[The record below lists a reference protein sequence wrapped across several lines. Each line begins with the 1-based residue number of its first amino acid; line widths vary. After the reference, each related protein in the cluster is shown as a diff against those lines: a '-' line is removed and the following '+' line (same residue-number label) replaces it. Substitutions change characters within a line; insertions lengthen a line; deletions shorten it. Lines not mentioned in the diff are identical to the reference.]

1 MKRGKLMKNL
11 TTYLFVIFMAMFW
24 IFRIIVAFCYNLGI
38 DFITKPMD
46 LNFEI
51 VLLFLTFIAMIL
63 VIKRSMLGGII
74 YLIGYGLYF
83 GTSIFNVITSM
94 GSSADIMIYTDI
106 LFSGIGILLPIL
118 VLFDLILDKN
128 RKAHPKDKKTD
139 WFYKNKEY
147 DRNLDERADKNQ
159 YRIS

>member
-1 MKRGKLMKNL
+1 MKNL

-38 DFITKPMD
+38 DFIAKPLD

-51 VLLFLTFIAMIL
+51 ILLFLTFLAMIL
-63 VIKRSMLGGII
+63 VIKRSILGALI
-74 YLIGYGLYF
+74 YLIGNGLYF
-83 GTSIFNVITSM
+83 GVTIYNIIMSMNEGAVLKDYTEFIFASFGI
-94 GSSADIMIYTDI
+94 I
-106 LFSGIGILLPIL
+106 LPLLI
-118 VLFDLILDKN
+118 LFDLLLDKN
-128 RKAHPKDKKTD
+128 RKAHPVDKKTD

-147 DRNLDERADKNQ
+147 DRKLDERADKNQ

>member
-1 MKRGKLMKNL
+1 MKNL
-11 TTYLFVIFMAMFW
+11 TTYLFVMFMIMFW
-24 IFRIIVAFCYNLGI
+24 IFRIIVAFCYNMGLE
-38 DFITKPMD
+38 FITIPMD

-51 VLLFLTFIAMIL
+51 ILLFLTFVAMIL

-83 GTSIFNVITSM
+83 GTSIFNTLTANGAVMDMMT
-94 GSSADIMIYTDI
+94 YTDL

-118 VLFDLILDKN
+118 VLFDLLLDKN

-147 DRNLDERADKNQ
+147 DRQLDERADKNQ

>member
-1 MKRGKLMKNL
+1 MKNL
-11 TTYLFVIFMAMFW
+11 TTYLFVMFMIMFW
-24 IFRIIVAFCYNLGI
+24 VFRIIVAFCYNMGLE
-38 DFITKPMD
+38 FITIPMD

-51 VLLFLTFIAMIL
+51 ILLFLTFVAMIL

-83 GTSIFNVITSM
+83 GTSIFNTLTANGAVMDMMT
-94 GSSADIMIYTDI
+94 YTDL

-118 VLFDLILDKN
+118 VLFDLLLDKN

-147 DRNLDERADKNQ
+147 DRQLDERADKNQ